1 MLKLFIA
8 DDEVII
14 RRGLKAAVDWEKY
27 AIQVVGEAED
37 GELALELAK
46 ELKPDLLFLDICM
59 PFLNGIDLIKEL
71 QEILPDSLF
80 ILITGH
86 DEFSYAQ
93 QAVRLGVF
101 DYVLKPVKVE
111 ELENVVARAV
121 EELNSKTH
129 HQKWEM
135 QFEGNR
141 EILKIDFLQRWVGG
155 MIQKGDLQEEFQLF
169 ELKLDGTIGVSVI
182 KLLNIDLNTADEFWN
197 EKLLAFS
204 LGNIIK
210 DLIHDIPTAEFF
222 EDQHGHIVILL
233 PVDRAE
239 DLMAINH
246 LIKGKVETFLGK
258 TIVYS
263 EKIAHRFE
271 DIPAIYQSLITQ
283 IDSDSNVSPIVV
295 LAKNYIDQRYNDSM
309 ITLNEV
315 ASSVQV
321 SPSYLSKQFK
331 NELGV
336 SFIQYLT
343 KVRIEKALLL
353 MNDPYLKVY
362 EISEKV
368 GYSTQHYFCNAFK
381 KVVGI
386 SPSSYRS
393 GSRK

>member
-1 MLKLFIA
+1 MLKLLIA

-14 RRGLKAAVDWEKY
+14 RRGLKAAVDWEKFS
-27 AIQVVGEAED
+27 IQVVGEAED
-37 GELALELAK
+37 GELALEMAK
-46 ELKPDLLFLDICM
+46 ELRPDILFLDICM
-59 PFLNGIDLIKEL
+59 PFLNGLDLIRQLEN
-71 QEILPDSLF
+71 ILPDSLF

-101 DYVLKPVKVE
+101 DYLLKPVNVK
-111 ELENVVARAV
+111 ELENVIERAA
-121 EELNSKTH
+121 EELKSKNH
-129 HQKWEM
+129 LQKRDK

-141 EILKIDFLQRWVGG
+141 ELLKIDFLQKLVGG
-155 MIQKGDLQEEFQLF
+155 GISKEDIKEECPLF
-169 ELKLDGTIGVSVI
+169 NVKLDGLIGVSVI
-182 KLLNIDLNTADEFWN
+182 KLLNIDLHIAEEFWS

-204 LGNIIK
+204 LGNIINE
-210 DLIHDIPTAEFF
+210 LLSDIPAAEIF
-222 EDQHGHIVILL
+222 EDKHGHIVILL

-239 DLMAINH
+239 EISTINQT
-246 LIKGKVETFLGK
+246 IKEKAEAFLGK
-258 TIVYS
+258 TIVYT
-263 EKIAHRFE
+263 EKIARNIGE
-271 DIPAIYQSLITQ
+271 ISTIYQQLIHQ
-283 IDSDSNVSPIVV
+283 INSHTNVSPIVV
-295 LAKNYIDQRYNDSM
+295 LAKNYIDHRYFDPLIS
-309 ITLNEV
+309 LNEV

-331 NELGV
+331 NELGA

-343 KVRIEKALLL
+343 KVRIEKSLLL

>member
-1 MLKLFIA
+1 MLKLLIA

-14 RRGLKAAVDWEKY
+14 RKGLKAAIDWEKFS
-27 AIQVVGEAED
+27 IQVVGEAED

-46 ELKPDLLFLDICM
+46 ELKPDILFLDICM
-59 PFLNGIDLIKEL
+59 PFLNGLDLIKQLENL
-71 QEILPDSLF
+71 LPDSLF

-101 DYVLKPVKVE
+101 DYLLKPVNVM
-111 ELENVVARAV
+111 ELENVIERAA
-121 EELNSKTH
+121 EELKSKNDL
-129 HQKWEM
+129 QNRDK

-141 EILKIDFLQRWVGG
+141 ELLKIDFLQKWIEGL
-155 MIQKGDLQEEFQLF
+155 IPKEKFNEEFHLF
-169 ELKLDGTIGVSVI
+169 NIKLDGTIGVSVI
-182 KLLNIDLNTADEFWN
+182 KLLNIDLHTAEEFWS

-210 DLIHDIPTAEFF
+210 EILNNRLAAEIF
-222 EDQHGHIVILL
+222 EDKHGQIVILL

-239 DLMAINH
+239 ELTTITQH
-246 LIKGKVETFLGK
+246 IKEKVETFLGK

-263 EKIAHRFE
+263 EKIAVNTE
-271 DIPAIYQSLITQ
+271 EIPNIYQNLISQLNSHT
-283 IDSDSNVSPIVV
+283 NVSPMVV
-295 LAKNYIDQRYNDSM
+295 LAKNYIDQRYFDPF

-331 NELGV
+331 NELGA

-343 KVRIEKALLL
+343 KVRIEKSLLL

>member
-1 MLKLFIA
+1 MLKLLIA

-14 RRGLKAAVDWEKY
+14 RRGLKAAVDWEKFS
-27 AIQVVGEAED
+27 IQVVGEAED
-37 GELALELAK
+37 GELALEMAK
-46 ELKPDLLFLDICM
+46 ELRPDILFLDICM
-59 PFLNGIDLIKEL
+59 PFLNGLDLIRQLEK
-71 QEILPDSLF
+71 ILPDSLF

-86 DEFSYAQ
+86 DEFTYAQ

-101 DYVLKPVKVE
+101 DYLLKPVNVK
-111 ELENVVARAV
+111 ELENVIERAS
-121 EELNSKTH
+121 EELKNKNH
-129 HQKWEM
+129 LQNRDK

-141 EILKIDFLQRWVGG
+141 ELLKIDFLQKWVGVG
-155 MIQKGDLQEEFQLF
+155 IPKEDLKDECQLF
-169 ELKLDGTIGVSVI
+169 NIKLDGPIGVSVI
-182 KLLNIDLNTADEFWN
+182 KLLNIDLHIAEEFWSEN
-197 EKLLAFS
+197 LLAFS

-210 DLIHDIPTAEFF
+210 YLLYDIPAAEFF
-222 EDQHGHIVILL
+222 EDKQGHVVILL

-239 DLMAINH
+239 DITFINQ
-246 LIKGKVETFLGK
+246 LIKEKAETFLGK

-263 EKIAHRFE
+263 ENIALMSGE
-271 DIPAIYQSLITQ
+271 IPIIYQKLINQLNSYT
-283 IDSDSNVSPIVV
+283 NVSPIVV
-295 LAKNYIDQRYNDSM
+295 LAKNYIDQRYFDPL

-331 NELGV
+331 NELGA

-343 KVRIEKALLL
+343 KVRIEKSLLL

-381 KVVGI
+381 KAVGI

-393 GSRK
+393 GNRK

>member
-14 RRGLKAAVDWEKY
+14 RRGLKTAIDWEKFS
-27 AIQVVGEAED
+27 IQVVGEAED

-59 PFLNGIDLIKEL
+59 PFLNGLDLIKQL
-71 QEILPDSLF
+71 NTILPDSLF

-111 ELENVVARAV
+111 ELENVIARAV

-129 HQKWEM
+129 LQKREK

-141 EILKIDFLQRWVGG
+141 ELLKIDFLQKWVGG
-155 MIQKGDLQEEFQLF
+155 SIKEIDPQEEFQLF
-169 ELKLDGTIGVSVI
+169 DLRLDGAIGVSVI
-182 KLLNIDLNTADEFWN
+182 KLLPIDLHTADEFWN

-204 LGNIIK
+204 VRNIIK
-210 DLIHDIPTAEFF
+210 YLLHGFAAAEFF
-222 EDQHGHIVILL
+222 EDQHGHMVILL
-233 PVDRAE
+233 PLERAE
-239 DLMAINH
+239 ELMEINH
-246 LIKGKVETFLGK
+246 LIKEKVEIFLGK
-258 TIVYS
+258 TVVSS
-263 EKIAHRFE
+263 EKIAHCFK
-271 DIPAIYQSLITQ
+271 DIPAIYQHLITQ
-283 IDSDSNVSPIVV
+283 LIADSNVSPIVV
-295 LAKNYIDQRYNDSM
+295 LAKNYIDQRYHDPLIS
-309 ITLNEV
+309 LNEV
-315 ASSVQV
+315 ASNVQV

-331 NELGV
+331 NELGA

-343 KVRIEKALLL
+343 KVRIEKSLLL

-362 EISEKV
+362 EVSEKV

>member
-14 RRGLKAAVDWEKY
+14 RRGLKAAVDWEKFS
-27 AIQVVGEAED
+27 IQVVGEAED
-37 GELALELAK
+37 GELALEMAK

-59 PFLNGIDLIKEL
+59 PFLNGLDLIKQL
-71 QEILPDSLF
+71 NTILPDSLF

-101 DYVLKPVKVE
+101 DYVLKPVKVK
-111 ELENVVARAV
+111 ELENVIARAV
-121 EELNSKTH
+121 EELNSKIH
-129 HQKWEM
+129 LQKREK

-141 EILKIDFLQRWVGG
+141 ELLKIDFLQKWVGG
-155 MIQKGDLQEEFQLF
+155 SIQEVDPQEEFQLF
-169 ELKLDGTIGVSVI
+169 GLRLDGAIGVAVI
-182 KLLNIDLNTADEFWN
+182 KLLPIDLHTADEFWN

-204 LGNIIK
+204 VGNIIK
-210 DLIHDIPTAEFF
+210 DLLHDFSAAEFF
-222 EDQHGHIVILL
+222 EDQNGYMVILL
-233 PVDRAE
+233 PLERAE
-239 DLMAINH
+239 ELMEINH
-246 LIKGKVETFLGK
+246 LIKEKVEIFLGK
-258 TIVYS
+258 TVVSS
-263 EKIAHRFE
+263 EKIAHRSK
-271 DIPAIYQSLITQ
+271 DIPAIYQHLITQ
-283 IDSDSNVSPIVV
+283 IIADSNVSPIVV
-295 LAKNYIDQRYNDSM
+295 LAKNYIDQRYHDPLIS
-309 ITLNEV
+309 LNEV
-315 ASSVQV
+315 ASNVQV

-331 NELGV
+331 NELGA

-343 KVRIEKALLL
+343 KVRIEKSLLL

-362 EISEKV
+362 EVSEKV

-381 KVVGI
+381 KMVGI